1 MRSYNYEYGTTPK
14 KVKTYEKEKKQ
25 NKYNEQLETNKR
37 QKLEAMKLEKKKHN
51 QNVAF
56 IIAVFLILLVISYRS
71 SLINEKFSDIQKNK
85 TALASLQKTNDQLKV
100 SIEESLNLKNVEAT
114 AKEKLGM
121 QKLDNEQKVF
131 VSLDKKDYLVAS
143 NEEINIVQNEE
154 ETNWIIKLFNKIF
167 K

>member
-14 KVKTYEKEKKQ
+14 KIKPSENNKKQ
-25 NKYNEQLETNKR
+25 NKYNKQLEINKKQR
-37 QKLEAMKLEKKKHN
+37 QEAIKLEKKRHN

-71 SLINEKFSDIQKNK
+71 SLINEKFSNIQKNK
-85 TALASLQKTNDQLKV
+85 STLASLQKTNDQLKV
-100 SIEESLNLKNVEAT
+100 SIEESLNLKNVDAT

-131 VSLDKKDYLVAS
+131 VSLDKKDYIVAS
-143 NEEINIVQNEE
+143 NEEINIVQSEE
-154 ETNWIIKLFNKIF
+154 ETNWFINLFNKIF